1 MPNPKVTVAQLL
13 ERLRGALQL
22 EEIEP
27 GTGHDRTVG
36 NPEVSSPGIVL
47 AGYVKRFAPGRL
59 QVLGETEITYLSSLS
74 TLERR
79 RILELFF
86 SFPIPAVF
94 VTKGQRLPAGLKELA
109 SAAGIPLIRTKL
121 KTAEFYRRIKPVLE
135 MEFAPTASLHGSLAD
150 VFGVGLFFTGK
161 SGIGKSE
168 CVLDLVERGHR
179 LVGDDLVIVSK
190 RGNDVLIGRGHEM
203 QRHYMEIRGVGL
215 IDIPAIFGIRAVRQ
229 QKRIEVVVQLEEWD
243 QHAIVERT
251 GLDVQTTTILE
262 VELPKITVYLNPG
275 KNITVIAEVIA
286 LNHLL
291 RYSGINAAE
300 AFNNRLVNRMKTAAK
315 ASNIREYLQED
326 HE

>member
-1 MPNPKVTVAQLL
+1 MAPVKVTVGQLL
-13 ERLRGALQL
+13 DRLRGSLQL
-22 EEIEP
+22 EEIDP
-27 GTGHDRTVG
+27 GCGHDRSVG
-36 NPEVSSPGIVL
+36 NPEVSSPGLAL
-47 AGYVKRFAPGRL
+47 AGYVKRFSAERL
-59 QVLGETEITYLSSLS
+59 QVLGETEITYLASMDPSA
-74 TLERR
+74 RR
-79 RILELFF
+79 EILDLFF

-94 VTKGQRLPAGLKELA
+94 ITKGQRLPLGLKEF
-109 SAAGIPLIRTKL
+109 AANAGVPLIRTKL

-135 MEFAPTASLHGSLAD
+135 MEFAPTVSLHGSLAD

-179 LVGDDLVIVSK
+179 LVADDLVIASK

-243 QHAIVERT
+243 QHAVVDRT
-251 GLDVQTTTILE
+251 GLDIEVAKILD
-262 VELPKITVYLNPG
+262 VDLPKITVFLNPG

-286 LNHLL
+286 LSHLL

-300 AFNNRLVNRMKTAAK
+300 QFNERLMRRMERAA